1 MPFKLKKLKDT
12 KLGEFFGVGQGE
24 KRKANREHRKFL
36 REQRESKVRKRHTKL
51 LNK

>member
-24 KRKANREHRKFL
+24 KRKVNREHRKFL

>member
-12 KLGEFFGVGQGE
+12 KLGQFFGVGQGE

-36 REQRESKVRKRHTKL
+36 REQRESKVRKRNTKL
-51 LNK
+51 LKK